1 MRTTDAAAKV
11 NADHDCEAPSP
22 GLGFKTTSA
31 LLGRSDRKIDAK
43 SNKQVDECLYII
55 SGINDAIDG

>member
-1 MRTTDAAAKV
+1 MRTTDATAKV